1 MSKVY
6 VEVLDL
12 KVESR
17 NGQNDRGSWSIH
29 EQKAFLHTGEQ
40 YPAPITLTLP
50 KDRAGSPWPEGKYEL
65 DLAESLYVGK
75 YGKLQLG
82 QLYLKPL
89 PAAGAASRAA

>member
-6 VEVLDL
+6 IEVLDT

-17 NGQNDRGSWSIH
+17 SGENARGSWSMH
-29 EQKAFLHTGEQ
+29 EQTAFLHTGEQ
-40 YPAPITLTLP
+40 YPARITLTLR
-50 KDRAGSPWPEGKYEL
+50 KDRAGTPWPEGKYEI
-65 DLAESLYVGK
+65 DFAASLYVGQ